1 MKKEQ
6 YEVLLN
12 LSVWQ
17 RKIGFAQG
25 VLEGIDS
32 PAAEKAINELQDL
45 SVSMVSMYGF
55 MTDLIEKGGDKT

>member
-1 MKKEQ
+1 MKREQ
-6 YEVLLN
+6 YEALLN

-32 PAAEKAINELQDL
+32 LAAEKAINELQD
-45 SVSMVSMYGF
+45 VSVSMYGF
-55 MTDLIEKGGDKT
+55 MTDLIEKGGDIK

>member
-6 YEVLLN
+6 FEALMN

-25 VLEGIDS
+25 VLESMDS
-32 PAAEKAINELQDL
+32 PAVEKAINELQDV
-45 SVSMVSMYGF
+45 SVSMYSF
-55 MTDLIEKGGDKT
+55 MTDFIEKGGDIK

>member
-6 YEVLLN
+6 FEALMN

-25 VLEGIDS
+25 VLESMDS
-32 PAAEKAINELQDL
+32 PAVEKAINTEYQAIHLEIG
-45 SVSMVSMYGF
+45 S
-55 MTDLIEKGGDKT
+55 

>member
-1 MKKEQ
+1 MKREQ
-6 YEVLLN
+6 YEALLN

-32 PAAEKAINELQDL
+32 PAAEKAINELQD
-45 SVSMVSMYGF
+45 VSVSMYGF
-55 MTDLIEKGGDKT
+55 MTDLIEKGGDIK

>member
-6 YEVLLN
+6 FEALMN

-25 VLEGIDS
+25 VLEGMDS
-32 PAAEKAINELQDL
+32 PAVEKAINELQD
-45 SVSMVSMYGF
+45 VSVSMYGF
-55 MTDLIEKGGDKT
+55 MTDLIEKGGDIK

>member
-6 YEVLLN
+6 YEAFLN
-12 LSVWQ
+12 LSIWQ

-32 PAAEKAINELQDL
+32 PANEKAINELQD
-45 SVSMVSMYGF
+45 VSLSMYGF
-55 MTDLIEKGGDKT
+55 MTDLIEKGGDIK

>member
-6 YEVLLN
+6 YEALLN

-17 RKIGFAQG
+17 RKIGFALG

-32 PAAEKAINELQDL
+32 PAVEKAINELQDV
-45 SVSMVSMYGF
+45 SVSMYSF
-55 MTDLIEKGGDKT
+55 IRDLIEKGGDIK

>member
-6 YEVLLN
+6 FEALMN

-25 VLEGIDS
+25 VLEGRDS
-32 PAAEKAINELQDL
+32 PAVEKAINELQD
-45 SVSMVSMYGF
+45 VSVSMYGF
-55 MTDLIEKGGDKT
+55 ITDLIEKGGDIK

>member
-6 YEVLLN
+6 YEALLN

-32 PAAEKAINELQDL
+32 PAHEKAINELQD
-45 SVSMVSMYGF
+45 VSVSMYGF
-55 MTDLIEKGGDKT
+55 MTDLIEKGGDIK

>member
-6 YEVLLN
+6 YEALLN

-25 VLEGIDS
+25 VLESVDS
-32 PAAEKAINELQDL
+32 PANEKAISELQD
-45 SVSMVSMYGF
+45 VSLSMYNF
-55 MTDLIEKGGDKT
+55 IVDLIEKGGDIK

>member
-6 YEVLLN
+6 YEALLD

-17 RKIGFAQG
+17 WKIGFAQG

-32 PAAEKAINELQDL
+32 PVAEKAINELQD
-45 SVSMVSMYGF
+45 VSSSMYGF
-55 MTDLIEKGGDKT
+55 MTDLIEKGGDIK

>member
-6 YEVLLN
+6 YEALLN

-25 VLEGIDS
+25 VLESVDS
-32 PAAEKAINELQDL
+32 PANEKAISELQD
-45 SVSMVSMYGF
+45 VSLSMYSF
-55 MTDLIEKGGDKT
+55 MTDLIEKGGDIK